1 MGAMEATATTSSRIR
16 KQDARLQIDF
26 TDCSIEELLAVCAEC
41 AALCATTRM
50 RGALL
55 KGGDEDV
62 RRCVAVRDLLKIL
75 MLVVP
80 PDFHIALVPSAPRAA
95 AVYRKYEAELRGAG
109 MNARF
114 FESEALAAQWFAS
127 A

>member
-1 MGAMEATATTSSRIR
+1 MGAMEATATASSRIR
-16 KQDARLQIDF
+16 RHDTCLQVDF
-26 TDCSIEELLAVCAEC
+26 GGCGLEELLAVCAEC
-41 AALCATTRM
+41 AAFCATTRM

-75 MLVVP
+75 MLLVP
-80 PDFHIALVPSAPRAA
+80 PDFRLALVPSTPRTAA
-95 AVYRKYEAELRGAG
+95 TYRKYAAELRGAG

-114 FESEALAAQWFAS
+114 FESEALAAQWFGS